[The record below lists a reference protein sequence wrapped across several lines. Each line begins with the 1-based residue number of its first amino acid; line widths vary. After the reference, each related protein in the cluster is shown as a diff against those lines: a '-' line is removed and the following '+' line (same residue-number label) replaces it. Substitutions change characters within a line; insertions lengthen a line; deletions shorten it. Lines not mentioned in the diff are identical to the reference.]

1 MSTGFQTGLKAV
13 PYRKDFFPKL
23 GDDQD
28 KVQTQAKDW
37 LGGVDRVLQVL
48 NPFMNS
54 KKKDLGLK

>member
-1 MSTGFQTGLKAV
+1 MATGFQTGLKAV

-23 GDDQD
+23 GEDQS
-28 KVQTQAKDW
+28 KVSTQATTW
-37 LGGVDRVLQVL
+37 LGDLDRVLQVL